1 MPEPISP
8 DLFVFM
14 DAYKV
19 LGVDYGADSSE
30 IRRVHRRLAK
40 LHHPDK
46 QSAGSPA
53 QPEATVRMAR
63 INDAYGLVR
72 DAPLRYH
79 RVSRASD
86 PDTPWTDVELDDAIR
101 QARVN
106 RNVDLAMTVALVF
119 VATILLPLL
128 LSSISAAGTLPVPL
142 VIAVTLGSSFVMWTM
157 LGPRM
162 WHTLFKI
169 QLALTVLGMLAS
181 RF

>member
-19 LGVDYGADSSE
+19 LGVGYEADSSE
-30 IRRVHRRLAK
+30 IRRAHRRLAK

-46 QSAGSPA
+46 HSAGSPA
-53 QPEATVRMAR
+53 EPQATVRMAR
-63 INDAYGLVR
+63 INDAYRLVG

-101 QARVN
+101 LARVH
-106 RNVDLAMTVALVF
+106 RNVDLGMTVGLVF
-119 VATILLPLL
+119 VAIIVVPLL
-128 LSSISAAGTLPVPL
+128 LSSLSLAGLPVPL
-142 VIAVTLGSSFVMWTM
+142 VMAVTLGSTFVMWTM

-162 WHTLFKI
+162 WHILFKI
-169 QLALTVLGMLAS
+169 QLALVVLRMLAAQ
-181 RF
+181 F